1 MSTSPGTD
9 EITVSA
15 WHAIPRHAVLHR
27 LGSRTQGLTPAEAAE
42 RLARHGSNVF
52 RSAPAVSAWSVLFS
66 QFRSIIVLLLVVAAA
81 LAVVTGDALDGIAIV
96 VVLILNVAL
105 GFFTE
110 LRASRAMEALLRLEV
125 SHAT

>member
-1 MSTSPGTD
+1 MTTSLGTD

-15 WHAIPRHAVLHR
+15 PWHAIPPHAVLHR
-27 LGSRTQGLTPAEAAE
+27 LGSRAQGLTAAEAAE

-66 QFRSIIVLLLVVAAA
+66 QFRSVIVLLLVVAAA
-81 LAVVTGDALDGIAIV
+81 LAVVTGDALDGVAIV

-105 GFFTE
+105 
-110 LRASRAMEALLRLEV
+110 
-125 SHAT
+125 